1 MSTVDSFEKRPVDPA
16 GDNQGFEESGGEFL
30 KESALKEVLLL
41 TSVLES
47 ERDLIVSGDWER
59 LDGILEEKGRH
70 AKSLAEFLSGLLPED
85 LAETGAEEGVPSLRS
100 ALLHLEELA
109 SVNLAIAR
117 ESSMIVEHV
126 LREVSLESEGG
137 QTYGSGGT
145 VGPGRQSPALVSTR
159 G

>member
-1 MSTVDSFEKRPVDPA
+1 MSTVDIFEKSPVDPV
-16 GDNQGFEESGGEFL
+16 GDDQGLAEPSGESL

-59 LDGILEEKGRH
+59 LDGVLEEKGRRS
-70 AKSLAEFLSGLLPED
+70 KSLSEFLSGLLPED
-85 LAETGAEEGVPSLRS
+85 LAETGTEEGVPSLRS

-117 ESSMIVEHV
+117 ESSMLVEHV
-126 LREVSLESEGG
+126 LREISLESEGG
-137 QTYGSGGT
+137 QTYGSGGM
-145 VGPGRQSPALVSTR
+145 VGPGHQSPALVSTR